1 VVEFRLDM
9 LLSRKIEETVN
20 GTLDGFAKLLDIDT
34 DTLVAFIQED
44 WPSVGDQRCEADRTR
59 RNNGLRP
66 KPSPPFRH
74 HSRR

>member
-1 VVEFRLDM
+1 MVECRLDM
-9 LLSRKIEETVN
+9 LPSRKIEETVN

-44 WPSVGDQRCEADRTR
+44 WPSVGDQRSEADRAR
-59 RNNGLRP
+59 RDNGLRP
-66 KPSPPFRH
+66 KPSRPSRR